1 MINVTGEVFVT
12 NLKELSPRLIGG
24 TVYSFEKIKDSEE
37 FKATFI
43 KAKFV
48 GDALTYIIQNNIMDK
63 TKVNILSGVMKSN
76 EWTDKSGKEYK
87 TLEITC
93 FKLGPVEKKED
104 HSSKENK
111 SNSRF
116 KNNNNSNNRFKNT
129 TAKDYGELP
138 F

>member
-24 TVYSFEKIKDSEE
+24 PIYSFEKMKDSEE

-48 GDALTYIIQNNIMDK
+48 GDALTYIIQI
-63 TKVNILSGVMKSN
+63 NILSGVMKSN
-76 EWTDKSGKEYK
+76 EWRDKSGKEYK